1 MDVLKCVNDRRP
13 VGMNSAGNGGMA
25 LQYGTVSQ
33 PLVWPLN
40 FSPFFFFFWR
50 SERICV
56 IPKGFLSASWGL
68 DVVHVLVAGG
78 SSSALLWGWPEF
90 VVLVEMPLVI

>member
-40 FSPFFFFFWR
+40 FSPFFFFF
-50 SERICV
+50 
-56 IPKGFLSASWGL
+56 GDLNAS
-68 DVVHVLVAGG
+68 V
-78 SSSALLWGWPEF
+78 SSQRDS
-90 VVLVEMPLVI
+90 